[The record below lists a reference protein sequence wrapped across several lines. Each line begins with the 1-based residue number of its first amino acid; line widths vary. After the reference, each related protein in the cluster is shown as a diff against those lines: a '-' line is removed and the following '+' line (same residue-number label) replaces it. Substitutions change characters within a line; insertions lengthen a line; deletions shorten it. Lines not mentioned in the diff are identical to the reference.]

1 VKTRNCAFL
10 RAKIAT
16 VAILN
21 LVAKPAYRIKKYK
34 HRRLKYVVR
43 SKISSRWERKF
54 FKTKAE
60 AQTYV
65 EQKEIELLNQ
75 GREVV
80 QFPSWLRVQAQQGQD
95 RLQPHGKTISD
106 AVDFYVQHLEAT
118 RRSAKV
124 SQALDELIE
133 NRKASGASKRY
144 CYDLRLRI
152 GRFSKDFG
160 DRIVSTIKTAEIDDW
175 LTGLNLAP
183 VTRNTFRRDLTTFF
197 SFCVTRHYCVDNPV
211 AKTRKAK
218 EVDGEIGILS
228 VDETARLLE
237 AADDAS
243 LPYFAIGAF
252 VGLRPAE
259 LQRLHWEEIHWDSNL
274 VEVKAA
280 KSKTARRR
288 FIKLRPNLEK
298 WLQPYRKHRGPICPP
313 GLRNLELLTRRRAKI
328 TDWPSNALRHG
339 FASYHLAHFKN
350 AAELALEM
358 GHTNQQMIFDHY
370 RQLVRPADAARY
382 WEICPV
388 SGTRGNII
396 SISA

>member
-1 VKTRNCAFL
+1 MLEEAS
-10 RAKIAT
+10 
-16 VAILN
+16 
-21 LVAKPAYRIKKYK
+21 
-34 HRRLKYVVR
+34 RLDQ
-43 SKISSRWERKF
+43 S
-54 FKTKAE
+54 TQQ
-60 AQTYV
+60 AQTT
-65 EQKEIELLNQ
+65 
-75 GREVV
+75 
-80 QFPSWLRVQAQQGQD
+80 
-95 RLQPHGKTISD
+95 LQPHGKTISD

-118 RRSAKV
+118 QKSAKV
-124 SQALDELIE
+124 AQALVELIE
-133 NRKASGASKRY
+133 NREASGVSARY
-144 CYDLRLRI
+144 CYDLKLRI
-152 GRFSKDFG
+152 GRFSRDFG
-160 DRIVSTIKTAEIDDW
+160 DRIVATINTAEIDDW

-197 SFCVTRHYCVDNPV
+197 SFCVTRRYCVDNPV

-218 EVDGEIGILS
+218 EVDGKIGILS

-237 AADDAS
+237 AANEAS

-252 VGLRPAE
+252 AGLRSAE

-274 VEVKAA
+274 IEKAT

-298 WLQPYRKHRGPICPP
+298 WLQPYRKYHGPICPD
-313 GLRNLELLTRRRAKI
+313 GLRNLELETRRRAKI
-328 TDWPSNALRHG
+328 MDWPSNALRHS

-370 RQLVRPADAARY
+370 RQLVRPAEAARY

-388 SGTRGNII
+388 TRTSGNIV
-396 SISA
+396 SISAATVRA